1 MTDFVEIQTPDGR
14 KVRFPKGMSR
24 ADMAAALNQLPKPD
38 AAPSRPKWTENIWGA
53 GEADTIGE
61 KAGQTMNDM
70 GKALGSGIVR
80 GTTALLDAPGA
91 ALNAAGGLAAS
102 GLDAVGAPGMAAGM
116 RDAFT
121 VSPLGTGSTA
131 SQGADLAMPG
141 VQSFDPQTTA
151 GEYTQTVGE
160 FMPGSFLGGSGSL
173 LGKAGNIMRYG
184 VAPGLASEAAGQAT
198 EGTQYEPMAR
208 VAAALATP
216 LVTGRPTQNA
226 APFLPADP
234 EDLKMTETLLK
245 NGIRPTVGQT
255 TGSDMMRRLEGSLD
269 VLPGQADDVT
279 AAAMKTTGSAA
290 NRATPE
296 AMKAASDDIV
306 KVMDDAVAGVSF
318 QPSPA
323 MAQDAE
329 DAVRDYLRGTAQ
341 GSIVPD
347 VRNIADE
354 IAAAANNPN
363 AAPLDLATLKDW
375 RGRLGRLLQGSDPQ
389 ARQAAWELRSIID
402 DATEAQLTAAGRADD
417 VQRLGAAR
425 EQYRNWIAVADS
437 ATRAGAENG
446 IVSPTQ
452 LYQSVIRSQGRRN
465 VATGNTTELGDIA
478 RAAAGILRPA
488 ASVSAGGVRTLPTQ
502 IMMGLLGGGIGNAVA
517 PGVGLAPIV
526 GALAG
531 AGLTSAGQAALRSTP
546 VQSLLMDP
554 KSRIMQALLAAPGA
568 YAGQSN

>member
-38 AAPSRPKWTENIWGA
+38 GGTWGA
-53 GEADTIGE
+53 IKSTA
-61 KAGQTMNDM
+61 ADM
-70 GKALGSGIVR
+70 GKSLGSGIVS
-80 GTTALLDAPGA
+80 GATALLDAPGA
-91 ALNAAGGLAAS
+91 LMNATGDLAAS
-102 GLDAVGAPGMAAGM
+102 GLEAVGAPNLAVGM
-116 RDAFT
+116 RSAFKGG
-121 VSPLGTGSTA
+121 PMGTGDTA
-131 SQGADLAMPG
+131 GSAADLVMPG
-141 VQSFDPQTTA
+141 ARDFQPQTTP
-151 GEYTQTVGE
+151 GEYSKTVGE
-160 FMPGSFLGGSGSL
+160 FLPGSL
-173 LGKAGNIMRYG
+173 LGGTGMGGNLLRYG
-184 VAPGLASEAAGQAT
+184 VLPGLASEAAGQAT

-216 LVTGRPTQNA
+216 LLTGRPTQNA

-255 TGSDMMRRLEGSLD
+255 TGSDMMRRLEGALD

-318 QPSPA
+318 QPNAA
-323 MAQDAE
+323 MAQQAD
-329 DAVRDYLRGTAQ
+329 DAVKDYLRGTAQ

-354 IAAAANNPN
+354 IMDAATNPSGQ
-363 AAPLDLATLKDW
+363 PLALDTLQDW
-375 RGRLGRLLQGSDPQ
+375 RGRLGKLLQGSDPQ

-568 YAGQSN
+568 FAGQSN